1 VASPVPAANR
11 SARLAVFIT
20 VFIDM
25 IGFGIVL
32 PLLPSYAARLSVSDA
47 RIGFLVSSFSLCQLL
62 LAPWW
67 GRLSDRIGRRPV
79 ILLGL
84 AGSAL
89 SYLIFAFAGSFGLL
103 LLSRVLAGSMGATV
117 NVVQAYLADVTPR
130 DQRARAMGLIGA
142 AFGLGF
148 VVGPAIGGITSHY
161 GSQLP
166 GLVAAALCAA
176 NLVLALFRLPESA
189 HLRVREPS
197 HGTVDW
203 RLLLPPSVVLL
214 LSGTAF
220 TVIYVV
226 FPLYLERTL
235 GYGIH
240 QTSYVFVLLG
250 LVSAGVQGGLVGRV
264 VRQFGEQRVME
275 AGCLILALGL
285 FLLPI
290 LTGPATPADLRLPG
304 LIGVMLLIGLGPG
317 LIQPST
323 SGYVSRMTSAAD
335 QGRALGLL
343 TSVAAV
349 ARVIG
354 PTLAGSMSGVMGSAG
369 TFTAMAV
376 IAVGGA
382 VGGFAARGSR
392 AA

>member
-1 VASPVPAANR
+1 VASPVHTANR
-11 SARLAVFIT
+11 SARVAVFIT

-32 PLLPSYAARLSVSDA
+32 PLLPSYAARLSVSDT

-84 AGSAL
+84 TGSAL

-130 DQRARAMGLIGA
+130 DQRARAMGMIGA

-148 VVGPAIGGITSHY
+148 VVGPAIGGITSRY
-161 GSQLP
+161 GDRLP
-166 GLVAAALCAA
+166 GLVAAALCAG
-176 NLVLALFRLPESA
+176 NLVLALARLPESA
-189 HLRVREPS
+189 ALRVREPS
-197 HGTVDW
+197 QGTVDW
-203 RLLLPPSVVLL
+203 GLLLPPSVVLL

-235 GYGIH
+235 GYSTH
-240 QTSYVFVLLG
+240 QTAYVFVLLG
-250 LVSAGVQGGLVGRV
+250 LVSAAVQGGLVGRV
-264 VRQFGEQRVME
+264 VRRFGERRVME
-275 AGCLILALGL
+275 AGCLIMAAGL
-285 FLLPI
+285 FLLPM
-290 LTGPATPADLRLPG
+290 LTSPTVAAGLRLPG
-304 LIGVMLLIGLGPG
+304 LIGVMLLMGLGPG

-343 TSVAAV
+343 TSVSAV
-349 ARVIG
+349 ARVVG
-354 PTLAGSMSGVMGSAG
+354 PTLAGAMSGVLGSAG
-369 TFTAMAV
+369 TFSAMAL

-382 VGGFAARGSR
+382 VGGFAARGSSR
-392 AA
+392 T